1 MSLFLLYNS
10 RESVRVTPSK
20 CLLSSGF
27 KDDDVS
33 SKRDERKKTEMT
45 SIFFSMHAVK
55 SIRKNRIAK
64 NVKSYLKK
72 KHTRETT
79 KSRQYYSTTTT
90 NNNTNTN
97 NNSAKVRVR
106 VTHARPY

>member
-27 KDDDVS
+27 KDDDVR
-33 SKRDERKKTEMT
+33 SKRDERIKKPRGDVN
-45 SIFFSMHAVK
+45 FFSMHAVK

-72 KHTRETT
+72 KKTHER
-79 KSRQYYSTTTT
+79 RQ
-90 NNNTNTN
+90 
-97 NNSAKVRVR
+97 KE
-106 VTHARPY
+106 